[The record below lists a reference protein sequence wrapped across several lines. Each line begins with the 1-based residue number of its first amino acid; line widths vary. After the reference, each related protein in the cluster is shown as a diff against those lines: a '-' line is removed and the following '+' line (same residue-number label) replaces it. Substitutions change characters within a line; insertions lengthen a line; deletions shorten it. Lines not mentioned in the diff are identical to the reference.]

1 MLGNKTVIRGLRRVK
16 EFRVLF
22 SDPAFLEKEL
32 ELFELVSVSHK
43 LGKFVVIKFH
53 HNLLILCCR
62 KGKFVIF
69 FIPRSFVS
77 LFTKFRIKHRLYI

>member
-1 MLGNKTVIRGLRRVK
+1 MLGNKTVIRGLRRIK

-22 SDPAFLEKEL
+22 CDPAFLEKEL
-32 ELFELVSVSHK
+32 ELFELVSVTHK

-62 KGKFVIF
+62 KGKIYHFLYTRVVCK
-69 FIPRSFVS
+69 SFYKIS
-77 LFTKFRIKHRLYI
+77 Y